1 MRKSFVI
8 ALLLVSGLEMPAKA
22 QRRILPGRPPLRQ
35 SEAPAAAT
43 PATVPVE
50 TAPAAPAATVPAAE
64 PPAAV
69 SRDAAPNPEE
79 QAIRQV
85 VDRVIKA
92 YDAHNAKLLAE
103 LFTTDAEI
111 VDAAGQWL
119 QGRAAIEQVFAAAF
133 KAHPKAKIEIK
144 IDSIRFLAPT
154 VAMEEGISTVTHEP
168 GEPGEPS
175 RYTVLH
181 VKQDGKWQMASA
193 RDLENNEVTATH
205 ELERLAWLVGE
216 WVDESAEAVVK
227 TSYRWTESH
236 KFILSDFTIHIR
248 GKPALVG
255 SQRIGWDP
263 LAKQIRSWVFDSEG
277 GFSEGLWT
285 RDKNKWTVK
294 LSGVTRD
301 GRVGS
306 STNVYTRLGADRFSF
321 DSHDRVVG
329 GELAEPTE
337 KFIVVRAPPKPR

>member
-1 MRKSFVI
+1 M
-8 ALLLVSGLEMPAKA
+8 
-22 QRRILPGRPPLRQ
+22 
-35 SEAPAAAT
+35 
-43 PATVPVE
+43 
-50 TAPAAPAATVPAAE
+50 
-64 PPAAV
+64 
-69 SRDAAPNPEE
+69 
-79 QAIRQV
+79 
-85 VDRVIKA
+85 VDGVIKA
-92 YDAHNAKLLAE
+92 YDTRDAKRLAE

-111 VDAAGQWL
+111 VDEAGHTL
-119 QGRAAIEQVFAAAF
+119 QGRSAIEQVFAATF
-133 KAHPKAKIEIK
+133 KAHPKARIEIK
-144 IDSIRFLAPT
+144 IESIRFLAPT

-193 RDLENNEVTATH
+193 RDLESNEVTATH

-227 TSYRWTESH
+227 TTYRWTESH
-236 KFILSDFTIHIR
+236 KFIVGDFTIHIR
-248 GKPALVG
+248 GKPALIG

-301 GRVGS
+301 GRGGS
-306 STNVYTRLGADRFSF
+306 STNVYTRLGSDKFSF
-321 DSHDRVVG
+321 ESHDRVVG
-329 GELAEPTE
+329 GELAEPTK
-337 KFIVVRAPPKPR
+337 KFIVVRAPPKPK

>member
-1 MRKSFVI
+1 
-8 ALLLVSGLEMPAKA
+8 MPVEA
-22 QRRILPGRPPLRQ
+22 QRRILQGRPPLRQ
-35 SEAPAAAT
+35 AAAPATPTIAMP
-43 PATVPVE
+43 PATVP
-50 TAPAAPAATVPAAE
+50 AT
-64 PPAAV
+64 AAV
-69 SRDAAPNPEE
+69 NPEE
-79 QAIRQV
+79 LAIRQV

-92 YDAHNAKLLAE
+92 YDAHDAKSLAE
-103 LFTTDAEI
+103 LFTADAEI
-111 VDAAGQWL
+111 VDQAGQWL
-119 QGRAAIEQVFAAAF
+119 QGRSSIERIFAAAF
-133 KAHPKAKIEIK
+133 KAHPKASIEIK
-144 IDSIRFLAPT
+144 VEAIRFLAPN

-168 GEPGEPS
+168 GETGEPS

-236 KFILSDFTIHIR
+236 KFIVGDFTIHIR

-285 RDKNKWTVK
+285 RDKNKWSVR

-306 STNVYTRLGADRFSF
+306 STNVYTRIGSDKFSF
-321 DSHDRVVG
+321 ESHDRVVG

-337 KFIVVRAPPKPR
+337 RFIVVRAPPKPNSPTK